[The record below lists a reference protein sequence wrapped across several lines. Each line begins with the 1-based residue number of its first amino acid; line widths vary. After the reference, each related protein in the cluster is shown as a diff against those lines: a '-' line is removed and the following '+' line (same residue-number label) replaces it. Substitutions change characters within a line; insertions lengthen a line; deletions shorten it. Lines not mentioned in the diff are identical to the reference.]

1 MITCIS
7 KVQHDGKHLDPH
19 FLSSVQYVTIVFK
32 SLNEGKCGLRSHKAG
47 KRQEQLRA
55 SDSAPNPLIPGC
67 FRELS
72 SFLFEIPETTN
83 GKRIGI

>member
-1 MITCIS
+1 MIFHAKCSELFQICY
-7 KVQHDGKHLDPH
+7 HIILRA
-19 FLSSVQYVTIVFK
+19 
-32 SLNEGKCGLRSHKAG
+32 SLKDKKG
-47 KRQEQLRA
+47 KRQVQLRA

-67 FRELS
+67 LTELS